1 MGRNPMNIL
10 VIGNGFDLAHG
21 LQTTYKDFLRF
32 TDEFT
37 IYKTAKDNRQELGWG
52 DDEDIR
58 FYQYFIDLF
67 NKSQSDDRAK
77 KIVNELDMLIKD
89 NVWLKHF
96 KNVQVK
102 SGWID
107 FESEISRVVQVL
119 EEICKLI
126 NDAQK
131 QGKSEIK
138 LEQHHKKA
146 LRYVGVDEGNN
157 LEDAIKLTKER
168 SLKDLDR
175 LIRCLEIYLSDYIN
189 NVSLEKTLPDID
201 YLPDI
206 DKVLSFNYTNTYEK
220 LYKKY
225 SSTEFDYIHGKA
237 DIRRNVETN
246 NMVLGIDEYLKGD
259 ERNENIEFIAFKK
272 FYQRI
277 HKETGCLYKNWVAE
291 IKSDNKIGV
300 RKQDGKDVISAINV
314 GHHNLFIFGHSLDIT
329 DKDVLR
335 DLIINDNVQT
345 VIFYLDKD
353 DYGRKIANL
362 VKVIGQDELIRKTGG
377 TTKTITFSPIMG
389 INSPLRQS

>member
-1 MGRNPMNIL
+1 MNIL

-107 FESEISRVVQVL
+107 FESEISRVVQIL

-138 LEQHHKKA
+138 LEQHHKKV

-168 SLKDLDR
+168 GLKDLDR

-189 NVSLEKTLPDID
+189 NVPLKKTLPDIENLP
-201 YLPDI
+201 YL
-206 DKVLSFNYTNTYEK
+206 DKVLSFNYTSTFER
-220 LYKKY
+220 LYKKHPFI
-225 SSTEFDYIHGKA
+225 EFDYIHGKA
-237 DIRRNVETN
+237 DINRNVVTN
-246 NMVLGIDEYLKGD
+246 NMVLGVDEYLKGD

-277 HKETGCLYKNWVAE
+277 HKETGCLYKNWVAK
-291 IKSDNKIGV
+291 IKANNKIFEI
-300 RKQDGKDVISAINV
+300 ISIYKENGNNV
-314 GHHNLFIFGHSLDIT
+314 ANKKAVAHHNIFIFGHSLDIT

-362 VKVIGQDELIRKTGG
+362 VKVIGQDELIRRIGG

>member
-1 MGRNPMNIL
+1 MGRNLMNIL

-138 LEQHHKKA
+138 LEQYHKKA

-300 RKQDGKDVISAINV
+300 RKQDGKDVISAIKV